1 MAVQQ
6 YHGRTGPEVV
16 SAMEL
21 DIVAHACSELL
32 EPLEHQRTSSEPWTA
47 ASTAI
52 QPGRWSRNATA
63 GLAQGQLIVV
73 FLPVTL
79 P

>member
-1 MAVQQ
+1 MAVQE
-6 YHGRTGPEVV
+6 YHWRAGPRVA

-21 DIVAHACSELL
+21 DTLAHACSELL
-32 EPLEHQRTSSEPWTA
+32 EPLEHQPTLSEPWDSGEHGASPADGHATA
-47 ASTAI
+47 
-52 QPGRWSRNATA
+52 RA
-63 GLAQGQLIVV
+63 GLAQGQLVVV